1 MAGWQAKQAR
11 AKNIFVQHNIQF
23 REANLFLLSLQ
34 VGMDLNLIGI
44 AKISG
49 GIYEMRRQLEYGL
62 LTGFD
67 DNFG

>member
-1 MAGWQAKQAR
+1 M
-11 AKNIFVQHNIQF
+11 FVQHNIQF

-34 VGMDLNLIGI
+34 VCMDLNLIGI
-44 AKISG
+44 AQISG
-49 GIYEMRRQLEYGL
+49 GIYEMRRQFEYGL